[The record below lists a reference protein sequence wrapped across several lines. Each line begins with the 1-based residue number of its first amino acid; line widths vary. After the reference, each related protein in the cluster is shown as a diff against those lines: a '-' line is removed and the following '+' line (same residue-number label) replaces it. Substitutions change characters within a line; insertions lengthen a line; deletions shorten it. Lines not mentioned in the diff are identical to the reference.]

1 VLQLARDAGFT
12 VEEADIPVKDAL
24 AADEVFTTGMQP
36 QWCMAWTVRLLI
48 HCLAP
53 NSFAIL

>member
-36 QWCMAWTVRLLI
+36 Q
-48 HCLAP
+48 
-53 NSFAIL
+53 